1 MSRPTI
7 EQEVTW
13 GAGEG
18 SNASYSATAEHETG
32 HALHWETSPWP
43 LVLCIGILFVLPFSF
58 ALYFVYAKP
67 LMAMLS
73 LGIGVPVTVISVAGW
88 IREGVGQKD
97 EPGYVLTAMPL
108 FIFAEAFIF
117 IAFFAGYWV
126 VRLTYSGW
134 PPEGTPEISKTVPLI
149 MTAILVASSF
159 TIHHSEVRMEK
170 GDRGGFLTWLIATI
184 VLGIVFMLL
193 TISEYSHLMAEGFNF
208 KTNIFSTVYYSI
220 TGFHFSHVL
229 VGVLMFVCILIP
241 ALMNRMSKS
250 FVKAASLY
258 WHFVDIIWFFVLTQV
273 YLWS

>member
-1 MSRPTI
+1 MSRPTV

-13 GAGEG
+13 GAGG
-18 SNASYSATAEHETG
+18 TSNVSYAPPSGHESAHG
-32 HALHWETSPWP
+32 HHWETSPWP
-43 LVLCIGILFVLPFSF
+43 LVLVIGILFLIPFAF

-73 LGIGVPVTVISVAGW
+73 LGIGAPLTVIAIAGW

-126 VRLTYSGW
+126 VRLSSSGW
-134 PPEGTPEISKTVPLI
+134 PPDGTPEISKTIPLI

-159 TIHHSEVRMEK
+159 TIHHSEERMEK

-184 VLGIVFMLL
+184 ILGIVFMLL
-193 TISEYSHLMAEGFNF
+193 TINEYSHLMAEGFNF
-208 KTNIFSTVYYSI
+208 KTNIFSTAYYSI

-229 VGVLMFVCILIP
+229 VGVGMFICVLIP
-241 ALMNRMSKS
+241 ALMGKMSKS
-250 FVKAASLY
+250 FVKAASMY

>member
-1 MSRPTI
+1 MLRPTV
-7 EQEVTW
+7 EQELGW
-13 GAGEG
+13 GAGG
-18 SNASYSATAEHETG
+18 GSSASNAASAEHETA
-32 HALHWETSPWP
+32 HTLHWETSPWP

-67 LMAMLS
+67 LMAMFS

-88 IREGVGQKD
+88 IKEGVGQKD

-126 VRLTYSGW
+126 VRLSFSGW
-134 PPEGTPEISKTVPLI
+134 PPDGTPEISKTVPLI

-184 VLGIVFMLL
+184 VLGIIFMLL
-193 TISEYSHLMAEGFNF
+193 TINEYSHLMAEGFNF

-229 VGVLMFVCILIP
+229 VGVGMFVCILIP
-241 ALMNRMSKS
+241 ALMNKMSKS